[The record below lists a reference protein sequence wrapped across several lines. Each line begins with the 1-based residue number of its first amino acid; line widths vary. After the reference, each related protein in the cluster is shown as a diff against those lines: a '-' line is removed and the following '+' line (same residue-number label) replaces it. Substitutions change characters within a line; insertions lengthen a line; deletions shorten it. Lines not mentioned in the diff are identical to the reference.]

1 MSKFDHIRPFYDT
14 EVNEALHKIYGHPMM
29 KEIMNF
35 TFPELKD
42 EVWIEQLKRT
52 HSIRDFKINFIYP
65 AVQMVLNKSSKGL
78 FTSGFEN
85 LEKHTAYLFISNHR
99 DIILDTS
106 LLNFSLYNHG
116 MMLTTTAIGD
126 NLVKN
131 PFLLSLSKL
140 TRNFLV
146 HRGIPVRE
154 LLESS
159 KLVSEYI
166 KESLLHE
173 NRSVWI
179 AQKEGRTK
187 NGLDATHTG
196 VLKMLSMAKDEPT
209 EMEYLKK
216 IKIVPVSISYEYDP
230 TDVLKMP
237 ELMAKS
243 RAEVYVKSKNEDFI
257 TLANGIIGQ
266 KKRIHIHVGKV
277 IEEEIDEIVSK
288 HKFLGKQFI
297 ALGEVI
303 DKAILENYKL
313 WPTNYIAHDLLH
325 QSNEYKDFYTP
336 EEKDEF
342 EQRLN
347 KGVDM
352 KDQVAINNFLAM
364 YANPVS
370 NHNRVL
376 EIGQLE
382 NPEKR

>member
-1 MSKFDHIRPFYDT
+1 M
-14 EVNEALHKIYGHPMM
+14 
-29 KEIMNF
+29 
-35 TFPELKD
+35 
-42 EVWIEQLKRT
+42 
-52 HSIRDFKINFIYP
+52 
-65 AVQMVLNKSSKGL
+65 
-78 FTSGFEN
+78 
-85 LEKHTAYLFISNHR
+85 
-99 DIILDTS
+99 
-106 LLNFSLYNHG
+106 NFSLYNHG

-146 HRGIPVRE
+146 QRGIPVRE

-196 VLKMLSMAKDEPT
+196 VLKMLAMAKDEPT

-243 RAEVYVKSKNEDFI
+243 KAEVYVKSKNEDFI

-288 HKFLGKQFI
+288 HKYLGKQFI

-352 KDQVAINNFLAM
+352 KDQVAMNNFLAM

-376 EIGQLE
+376 EIGQME

>member
-1 MSKFDHIRPFYDT
+1 MSKFDHIRPYYDT
-14 EVNEALHKIYGHPMM
+14 EVNAAIHEICDHPMM

-35 TFPELKD
+35 TFPDLDDK
-42 EVWIEQLKRT
+42 VWMEQLKRT

-65 AVQMVLNKSSKGL
+65 AVKMVLNKSSDGL
-78 FTSGFEN
+78 FTAGFEN
-85 LEKHTAYLFISNHR
+85 LEKHTPYLFISNHR

-116 MMLTTTAIGD
+116 LMLTTSAIGN
-126 NLVKN
+126 NLVKK
-131 PFLLSLSKL
+131 PLLMSLSRL
-140 TRNFLV
+140 TRNFIV
-146 HRGIPVRE
+146 HRGIPVRD

-159 KLVSEYI
+159 QLVSEYI

-187 NGLDATHTG
+187 NGLDGTHTG
-196 VLKMLSMAKDEPT
+196 VLKMIAMAKDEPT
-209 EMEYLKK
+209 VMAYFKK
-216 IKIVPVSISYEYDP
+216 LKIVPVSISYEYDP

-257 TLANGIIGQ
+257 NLANGIIGQ

-277 IEEEIDEIVSK
+277 IEEEIDDIVANNKTLS
-288 HKFLGKQFI
+288 KQFQ
-297 ALGEVI
+297 ALREVI
-303 DKAILENYKL
+303 DREILENYKL

-325 QSNEYKDFYTP
+325 NRDDYKAFYTL
-336 EEKDEF
+336 EEKEEF
-342 EQRLN
+342 EQRFN
-347 KGVDM
+347 KGVDT
-352 KDQVAINNFLAM
+352 KDEMAVKNFLAM

-370 NHNRVL
+370 NKQR
-376 EIGQLE
+376 IKDMGQ
-382 NPEKR
+382 NP

>member
-1 MSKFDHIRPFYDT
+1 MSKFDHIRPYYDT
-14 EVNEALHKIYGHPMM
+14 EVNEALHQICDHPMM
-29 KEIMNF
+29 KAIMNF
-35 TFPELKD
+35 TFPDLDD
-42 EVWIEQLKRT
+42 EVWKEQLKRT

-65 AVQMVLNKSSKGL
+65 AVQMVLIRSSNGL
-78 FTSGFEN
+78 STSGFEN
-85 LEKHTAYLFISNHR
+85 LDKHTAYLFISNHR

-116 MMLTTTAIGD
+116 MMLTTSAIGN
-126 NLVKN
+126 NLVKK
-131 PFLLSLSKL
+131 PFLLALSKL
-140 TRNFLV
+140 TRNFIV

-154 LLESS
+154 LLENS
-159 KLVSEYI
+159 KIVSEFI
-166 KESLLHE
+166 RESLLHE

-196 VLKMLSMAKDEPT
+196 VLKMLAMAKDGPSEL
-209 EMEYLKK
+209 EYLKK
-216 IKIVPVSISYEYDP
+216 IKIVPVSMSYEYDP

-277 IEEEIDEIVSK
+277 IDTEIDDIMAK
-288 HKFLGKQFI
+288 QPYLGKQFL

-303 DKAILENYKL
+303 DHAILENYKL
-313 WPTNYIAHDLLH
+313 WPTNYIAHDLFH
-325 QSNEYKDFYTP
+325 RSNEYQSYYTP
-336 EEKDEF
+336 EEKEEF
-342 EQRLN
+342 ELRMR

-352 KDQVAINNFLAM
+352 EDRVAVENFLAM
-364 YANPVS
+364 YSNPV
-370 NHNRVL
+370 NNQRRVMEMGKEHPKIL
-376 EIGQLE
+376 
-382 NPEKR
+382 